1 MSLSSSTI
9 NTYEDLP
16 VQARIEKLKE
26 DINYHSHL
34 YHVNQTS
41 EIADVD
47 YDKLFRT
54 LEDLEQNHPE
64 FFDPSSPT
72 QRVGAPAEEQFE
84 LVPHYRPMLSL
95 SNAFEE
101 NEVESFNKRLQ
112 GSVDMSEVVMS
123 GEPKFDGLAMSL
135 VYKSGRFFRGTTRGD
150 GFEGENV
157 TENVRTIRNVPQDIR
172 PLCKKLGLEVPELLE
187 VRGEVLMERA
197 DFEAVNEELRAQNK
211 KTLANPRNAASGS
224 MRQLDPKITASRR
237 LSFYAYGIGV
247 AEGFDMGKSHSE
259 SMSKIKEL
267 GFNVSDL
274 RATFKGS
281 DGMMAYYNHIGK
293 LRDGLPFDID
303 GVVYKVDNY
312 ELQQEL
318 GFISRAPRW
327 AIAHKY
333 PPQEVS
339 TVVLD
344 IDVQIGRTGSA
355 TPVAKLETVNV
366 AGVNV
371 SSATLH
377 NQDEIS
383 RKDVRVGDRVI
394 IRRAGDVIPEVVNVV
409 LSARE
414 GKDLKPFL
422 MPTNCP
428 LCGSLINRPE
438 GEAVARCTG
447 GNICSGQRLGA
458 LALFVSRKAMKVE
471 GLGEGQL
478 ENAVKDGWVTT
489 FADLYRMSL
498 KDWCQLE
505 RMGEKNATK
514 IMNQLEESKTRP
526 LGKFLYALGI
536 RQVGESTARDL
547 AVEFG
552 SWEALAKATQE
563 QLQAVEGIG
572 EVVAASI
579 VNYFA
584 DSNNIAL
591 LQDLKEL
598 GITPEAPA
606 PKPVRLE
613 GTPDLS
619 GKTFVLT
626 GSLPSLSRDEAK
638 EMIELAGGKVSG
650 SVSKKT
656 SYVVAGSEAGS
667 KLDKAQELGVSILD
681 EEGLRSLLSPQM
693 KQEHSSS
700 FNIPA
705 PKL

>member
-428 LCGSLINRPE
+428 LCGSLINLPE